1 MLTYGVPIL
10 ILVILFL
17 MNAIRILNEYQRAV
31 VFRLGRFL
39 RVKGPGLIILI
50 PVLDKMV
57 RTDLRIVTLDVTHQE
72 VITHDNVTIKVNAV
86 LYYRIISPQKA
97 ILEIEDYHFA
107 TSQLSQTT
115 IRTVCGASEL
125 DEILAQREKLNTRI
139 QSILDE
145 QTDTWGIKVTTVEL
159 KHIDLPQEMQRA
171 MAAQAE
177 AERERR
183 AKVISAEGEFQA
195 AKRLTQAAQII
206 SAYPQALQLRY
217 LQTMREMTA
226 EGQNS
231 TVIPIPIDLF
241 RGMGPILSEHAQGST
256 QIDPDN
262 MPEPE
267 IPEDPLAQ
275 DETQKS

>member
-1 MLTYGVPIL
+1 MLIYGLPIL
-10 ILVILFL
+10 ILVVLFL
-17 MNAIRILNEYQRAV
+17 MSAIRILNEYERAV

-39 RVKGPGLIILI
+39 KVKGPGLIILI

-57 RTDLRIVTLDVTHQE
+57 RTSLRIVTLDVPHQE
-72 VITHDNVTIKVNAV
+72 VITQDNVTIKVSAV
-86 LYYRIISPQKA
+86 LYYRIISPQHA

-125 DEILAQREKLNTRI
+125 DEILGQREKLNTRI

-145 QTDTWGIKVTTVEL
+145 QTDAWGIKVTTVEL

-183 AKVISAEGEFQA
+183 AKVINAEGEFQA

-206 SAYPQALQLRY
+206 AAYPQALQLRY
-217 LQTMREMTA
+217 LQTMREMTSEA
-226 EGQNS
+226 KNA

-241 RGMGPILSEHAQGST
+241 KGFSGLIAQESKPPVEPE
-256 QIDPDN
+256 DLPD
-262 MPEPE
+262 PE
-267 IPEDPLAQ
+267 IPPDPLSE
-275 DETQKS
+275 DQKK

>member
-1 MLTYGVPIL
+1 MLTYVLPVL
-10 ILVILFL
+10 ILVVLFL
-17 MNAIRILNEYQRAV
+17 MNAIRILNEYERGV
-31 VFRLGRFL
+31 IFRLGRFL
-39 RVKGPGLIILI
+39 KVKGPGIIILI

-57 RTDLRIVTLDVTHQE
+57 RTSLRIVTLDVPHQE
-72 VITHDNVTIKVNAV
+72 VITQDNVTIKVNAV
-86 LYYRIISPQKA
+86 LYYRIMSPQHA
-97 ILEIEDYHFA
+97 VLEIEDYHFA

-125 DEILAQREKLNTRI
+125 DEILGQREKLNTRI

-145 QTDTWGIKVTTVEL
+145 QTDAWGVKVTTVEL

-217 LQTMREMTA
+217 LQTMREMTS
-226 EGQNS
+226 EGRNA

-241 RGMGPILSEHAQGST
+241 RGLGPIMSEHAQGST
-256 QIDPDN
+256 SIDPEDL
-262 MPEPE
+262 PEPDV
-267 IPEDPLAQ
+267 PPDPL
-275 DETQKS
+275 DTENKS

>member
-1 MLTYGVPIL
+1 MLTYGLPIL
-10 ILVILFL
+10 ILVVLFL
-17 MNAIRILNEYQRAV
+17 MNAIRILNEYERGV
-31 VFRLGRFL
+31 IFRLGRFL
-39 RVKGPGLIILI
+39 KVKGPGLIIVI

-57 RTDLRIVTLDVTHQE
+57 RTSLRIVTLDVPHQE

-86 LYYRIISPQKA
+86 LYYRIISPQHA

-125 DEILAQREKLNTRI
+125 DEILGQREKLNTKI

-145 QTDTWGIKVTTVEL
+145 QTDAWGVKVTTVEL

-183 AKVISAEGEFQA
+183 AKVINAEGEFQA
-195 AKRLTQAAQII
+195 AKKLTQAAHII

-217 LQTMREMTA
+217 LQTMREMTSEA
-226 EGQNS
+226 RNA

-241 RGMGPILSEHAQGST
+241 KGLSGLIAQESKPPVEPADLPDPDVPPDPLSE
-256 QIDPDN
+256 D
-262 MPEPE
+262 
-267 IPEDPLAQ
+267 
-275 DETQKS
+275 QKK

>member
-1 MLTYGVPIL
+1 MLTYGLPIL
-10 ILVILFL
+10 ILVVLFL
-17 MNAIRILNEYQRAV
+17 MNAIRILNEYERGV
-31 VFRLGRFL
+31 IFRLGRFL
-39 RVKGPGLIILI
+39 KVKGPGLIIVI

-57 RTDLRIVTLDVTHQE
+57 RTSLRIVTLDVPHQE

-86 LYYRIISPQKA
+86 LYYRIISPQHA

-125 DEILAQREKLNTRI
+125 DEILGQREKLNTKI

-145 QTDTWGIKVTTVEL
+145 QTDAWGVKVTTVEL

-183 AKVISAEGEFQA
+183 AKVINAEGEFQA
-195 AKRLTQAAQII
+195 AKKLTQAAHII

-217 LQTMREMTA
+217 LQTMREMTSEA
-226 EGQNS
+226 RNA

-241 RGMGPILSEHAQGST
+241 KGLGGLISQESKPPVEPEDLPDPDIPPDPLSE
-256 QIDPDN
+256 
-262 MPEPE
+262 E
-267 IPEDPLAQ
+267 
-275 DETQKS
+275 KKK

>member
-1 MLTYGVPIL
+1 MLTYGLPVL
-10 ILVILFL
+10 ILVVLFL
-17 MNAIRILNEYQRAV
+17 MNAIRILNEYERGV
-31 VFRLGRFL
+31 IFRLGRFL
-39 RVKGPGLIILI
+39 KVKGPGIIILI

-57 RTDLRIVTLDVTHQE
+57 RTSLRIVTLDVPHQE
-72 VITHDNVTIKVNAV
+72 VITQDNVTIKVNAV
-86 LYYRIISPQKA
+86 LYYRIMSPQHA
-97 ILEIEDYHFA
+97 VLEIEDYHFA

-125 DEILAQREKLNTRI
+125 DEILGQREKLNTRI

-145 QTDTWGIKVTTVEL
+145 QTDAWGVKVTTVEL

-183 AKVISAEGEFQA
+183 AQVINAEGEFQA

-206 SAYPQALQLRY
+206 SQYPQALQLRY
-217 LQTMREMTA
+217 LQTMREMTS
-226 EGQNS
+226 EGRNS

-241 RGMGPILSEHAQGST
+241 RGLGPIMSEHAQGST
-256 QIDPDN
+256 QIDPEDL
-262 MPEPE
+262 PEPDV
-267 IPEDPLAQ
+267 PPDPL
-275 DETQKS
+275 DPEQKS

>member
-1 MLTYGVPIL
+1 MLTYVLPVL
-10 ILVILFL
+10 ILVVLFL
-17 MNAIRILNEYQRAV
+17 MNAIRILNEYERGV
-31 VFRLGRFL
+31 IFRLGRFL
-39 RVKGPGLIILI
+39 KVKGPGIIILI

-57 RTDLRIVTLDVTHQE
+57 RTSLRIVTLDVPHQE
-72 VITHDNVTIKVNAV
+72 VITQDNVTIKVNAV
-86 LYYRIISPQKA
+86 LYYRIMSPQHA
-97 ILEIEDYHFA
+97 VLEIEDYHFA

-125 DEILAQREKLNTRI
+125 DEILGQREKLNTRI

-145 QTDTWGIKVTTVEL
+145 QTDAWGVKVTTVEL

-206 SAYPQALQLRY
+206 SEYPQALQLRY
-217 LQTMREMTA
+217 LQTMREMTS
-226 EGQNS
+226 EGRNA

-241 RGMGPILSEHAQGST
+241 RGLGPIMSEHAQGET
-256 QIDPDN
+256 KIDPNDL
-262 MPEPE
+262 PDPDV
-267 IPEDPLAQ
+267 PEDPLTS
-275 DETQKS
+275 EQKT

>member
-1 MLTYGVPIL
+1 MLTYGLPVL
-10 ILVILFL
+10 ILVVLFL
-17 MNAIRILNEYQRAV
+17 MNAIRILNEYERGV
-31 VFRLGRFL
+31 IFRLGRFL
-39 RVKGPGLIILI
+39 KVKGPGIIILI

-57 RTDLRIVTLDVTHQE
+57 RTSLRIVTLDVPHQE
-72 VITHDNVTIKVNAV
+72 VITQDNVTIKVNAV
-86 LYYRIISPQKA
+86 LYYRIMSPQHA
-97 ILEIEDYHFA
+97 VLEIEDYHFA

-125 DEILAQREKLNTRI
+125 DEILGQREKLNTRI

-145 QTDTWGIKVTTVEL
+145 QTDAWGVKVTTVEL

-183 AKVISAEGEFQA
+183 AKVINAEGEFQA

-206 SAYPQALQLRY
+206 SQYPQALQLRY
-217 LQTMREMTA
+217 LQTMREMTS
-226 EGQNS
+226 EGRNS

-241 RGMGPILSEHAQGST
+241 RGLGPIMSEHAQGST
-256 QIDPDN
+256 QIDPEDL
-262 MPEPE
+262 PEPDV
-267 IPEDPLAQ
+267 PPDPL
-275 DETQKS
+275 DPEQKS

>member
-1 MLTYGVPIL
+1 MLTYALPIL
-10 ILVILFL
+10 ILVVLFL
-17 MNAIRILNEYQRAV
+17 MNAIRVLNEYERGV
-31 VFRLGRFL
+31 IFRLGRFL
-39 RVKGPGLIILI
+39 KVKGPGIIILI

-57 RTDLRIVTLDVTHQE
+57 RTSLRIVTLDVPHQE
-72 VITHDNVTIKVNAV
+72 VITQDNVTIKVNAV
-86 LYYRIISPQKA
+86 LYYRIMSPQHA
-97 ILEIEDYHFA
+97 VLEIEDYHFA

-125 DEILAQREKLNTRI
+125 DEILGQREKLNTKI

-145 QTDTWGIKVTTVEL
+145 QTDAWGVKVTTVEL

-206 SAYPQALQLRY
+206 SEYPQALQLRY
-217 LQTMREMTA
+217 LQTMREMTS
-226 EGQNS
+226 EGRNA

-241 RGMGPILSEHAQGST
+241 KGLSSVMSGHAQGPAK
-256 QIDPDN
+256 IDPEDL
-262 MPEPE
+262 PEPE
-267 IPEDPLAQ
+267 IPPDPL
-275 DETQKS
+275 DEGQKS

>member
-1 MLTYGVPIL
+1 MLIYGLPIL
-10 ILVILFL
+10 ILVVLFL
-17 MNAIRILNEYQRAV
+17 MSAIRILNEYERAV

-39 RVKGPGLIILI
+39 KVKGPGLIILI

-57 RTDLRIVTLDVTHQE
+57 RTSLRIVTLDVPHQE
-72 VITHDNVTIKVNAV
+72 VITQDNVTIKVSAV
-86 LYYRIISPQKA
+86 LYYRIISPQHA

-125 DEILAQREKLNTRI
+125 DEILGQREKLNTRI

-145 QTDTWGIKVTTVEL
+145 QTDAWGIKVTTVEL

-183 AKVISAEGEFQA
+183 AKVINAEGEFQA

-206 SAYPQALQLRY
+206 AAYPQALQLRY
-217 LQTMREMTA
+217 LQTMREMTSEA
-226 EGQNS
+226 KNA

-241 RGMGPILSEHAQGST
+241 KGFSGLIAQESKPPVEPE
-256 QIDPDN
+256 DLPD
-262 MPEPE
+262 PE
-267 IPEDPLAQ
+267 IPPYPLSED
-275 DETQKS
+275 QKK

>member
-1 MLTYGVPIL
+1 MLTYVLPVL
-10 ILVILFL
+10 ILVVLFL
-17 MNAIRILNEYQRAV
+17 MNAIRILNEYERGV
-31 VFRLGRFL
+31 IFRLGRFL
-39 RVKGPGLIILI
+39 KVKGPGIIILI

-57 RTDLRIVTLDVTHQE
+57 RTSLRIVTLDVPHQE
-72 VITHDNVTIKVNAV
+72 VITQDNVTIKVNAV
-86 LYYRIISPQKA
+86 LYYRIMSPQHA
-97 ILEIEDYHFA
+97 VLEIEDYHFA

-125 DEILAQREKLNTRI
+125 DEILGQREKLNTRI

-145 QTDTWGIKVTTVEL
+145 QTDAWGVKVTTVEL

-183 AKVISAEGEFQA
+183 AKVIGAEGEFQA

-206 SAYPQALQLRY
+206 SEYPQALQLRY
-217 LQTMREMTA
+217 LQTMREMTS
-226 EGQNS
+226 EGRNA

-241 RGMGPILSEHAQGST
+241 RGLNPIMSEHAQGST
-256 QIDPDN
+256 KIDPEDL
-262 MPEPE
+262 PEPDV
-267 IPEDPLAQ
+267 PPDPL
-275 DETQKS
+275 DSEQKS